1 VSGNVARFVFTGTG
15 AAAFQCRMD
24 GATFAPCAA
33 PKSYGGLKRGGHTFQ
48 VRAVSASGVADP
60 TPAQHLFTT
69 GKTTSAG
76 GKSTRGKKVKIS
88 PKRVRV
94 GASGKVRL
102 RVHCP
107 LAEDRCRV
115 QLKLKLGGKTVAS
128 RKLTVSGSKTRSIR
142 LTLRRSARVRLFE
155 EGSLRVKA
163 TAVSRD
169 SGGGRAVTRKTIR
182 LVAH

>member
-1 VSGNVARFVFTGTG
+1 MARFVFTGTG

-24 GATFAPCAA
+24 SATFAPCAA

-76 GKSTRGKKVKIS
+76 GKSMRGKKVKIS

-128 RKLTVSGSKTRSIR
+128 RKLKVSGSKTRSIR

-155 EGSLRVKA
+155 
-163 TAVSRD
+163 RD
-169 SGGGRAVTRKTIR
+169 HCA
-182 LVAH
+182 